1 MRILFCDDDPQI
13 SLQLQKLVLSYF
25 QQIGVKTPDCA
36 AYTSGEA
43 LLQAESR
50 ADIAFL
56 DVEMPGISGIYVGA
70 RLKERNPYIKI
81 IILTSYADYLDE
93 AMRFQVFRYLSKP
106 VDKNRLFRNLKDAL
120 YQYNMDTRE
129 YPIETADAIYI
140 RRAEEIVC
148 VEATSRKTLV
158 YTSDQTFSCTKNME
172 YWRKNLTLPCFYCP
186 HRSYIVNM
194 RFISSISK
202 DSIFLRYR
210 ANEKTAKM
218 AEENMSIQLSLQR
231 DQADRLYYESLQKQY
246 NSQRILIHDI
256 RNHLQVIDAFA
267 HHQQTEK
274 ISEYILS
281 MDATLRPPEQISLCD
296 HPILNALLLNF
307 QKQCLNE
314 NVAFSCDIRAETLQF
329 MDPTSMTALFGNLL
343 SNALEAAA
351 ESQERQIELCVRRIH
366 EQNGIVVSVENS
378 CDRPPV
384 ANGFG
389 GYISKKKNSAC
400 HGIGLKSIERVVKKY
415 AGTQTMHY
423 DPAAHT
429 FHGYEVDAGLVDY
442 HYLAHS
448 DTKKLL
454 TENSVRN
461 LFVKHPT
468 FSYQKEFH
476 IAVTKQLYKP
486 GEPPV
491 DSITYHFPHG
501 LSPDKAQMIPVSH
514 LKQEGHD
521 YIIQLSK

>member
-210 ANEKTAKM
+210 ANEKTAYLTRRKYT
-218 AEENMSIQLSLQR
+218 AFKDAYL
-231 DQADRLYYESLQKQY
+231 LYLES
-246 NSQRILIHDI
+246 
-256 RNHLQVIDAFA
+256 
-267 HHQQTEK
+267 
-274 ISEYILS
+274 
-281 MDATLRPPEQISLCD
+281 
-296 HPILNALLLNF
+296 
-307 QKQCLNE
+307 
-314 NVAFSCDIRAETLQF
+314 
-329 MDPTSMTALFGNLL
+329 
-343 SNALEAAA
+343 
-351 ESQERQIELCVRRIH
+351 
-366 EQNGIVVSVENS
+366 
-378 CDRPPV
+378 
-384 ANGFG
+384 
-389 GYISKKKNSAC
+389 
-400 HGIGLKSIERVVKKY
+400 VK
-415 AGTQTMHY
+415 
-423 DPAAHT
+423 
-429 FHGYEVDAGLVDY
+429 
-442 HYLAHS
+442 
-448 DTKKLL
+448 
-454 TENSVRN
+454 
-461 LFVKHPT
+461 
-468 FSYQKEFH
+468 
-476 IAVTKQLYKP
+476 
-486 GEPPV
+486 
-491 DSITYHFPHG
+491 
-501 LSPDKAQMIPVSH
+501 
-514 LKQEGHD
+514 
-521 YIIQLSK
+521 